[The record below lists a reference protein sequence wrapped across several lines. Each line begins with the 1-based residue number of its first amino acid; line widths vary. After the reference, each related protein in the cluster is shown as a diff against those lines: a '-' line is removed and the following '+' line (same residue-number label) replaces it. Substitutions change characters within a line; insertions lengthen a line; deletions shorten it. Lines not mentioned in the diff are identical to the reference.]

1 MSLGF
6 NINSKRK
13 SLKLSQEYVAEQLGV
28 SRQAVSKWETNQS
41 EPSTDNLI
49 KLADLFDSDIKEL
62 VSPEQ
67 YVEEQKNIETRIE
80 RSQKNIKMKIS
91 AASGR
96 VLTLIGFLGYIGA
109 YSDRASIGLPY
120 WYQNIYWGVLFSIGL
135 VLSFVASRDYFNR
148 KSGSKKII
156 WFDLLFVS
164 SFFFYGILPF
174 GKNINTLITLL
185 FAIVIL
191 SIINIK
197 FFIPVWKAPKLSG
210 K

>member
-1 MSLGF
+1 MSLGA
-6 NINSKRK
+6 NISNKRK
-13 SLKLSQEYVAEQLGV
+13 SLKLSQEYVADQLDV

-49 KLADLFDSDIKEL
+49 KLADIFDSEIKEL

-67 YVEEQKNIETRIE
+67 YVEEQKDIETRIE
-80 RSQKNIKMKIS
+80 RNQKNIKMQM
-91 AASGR
+91 AAVFGR

-109 YSDRASIGLPY
+109 YSDNASLPD
-120 WYQNIYWGVLFSIGL
+120 WYPKVWWGVFFSIGL
-135 VLSFVASRDYFNR
+135 VLSFVGSSDYF
-148 KSGSKKII
+148 KKQFGPKNII
-156 WFDLLFVS
+156 WFDLLFVF
-164 SFFFYGILPF
+164 SFFFYEMLPF
-174 GKNINTLITLL
+174 EKNINTLITLL

-197 FFIPVWKAPKLSG
+197 FFIPVWRTPKLSG